1 MALHGNIAII
11 GAGTVGCALAVEVH
25 KRLYRVSAL
34 FTKHHHRSVRL
45 PSDLRMVYRGMNLR
59 LLPADTRVV
68 LITVNDDEIEKVAAK
83 LAAIPGYNWK
93 GVVVLHVSGV
103 LSSRI
108 FSELKKRGAE
118 CGSMHPLQSFPRSL
132 PVRKRGDLFYSISWG
147 IEGDQKAVREARKIV
162 RFFQGRTVNISPDE
176 KVLYHAAC
184 VCVSNYFVTLL
195 HMAEAIAGKSGV
207 GRKAFLRAAAPLI
220 STSLQNA
227 LDSTPVKALTGP
239 IERGDEKT
247 IRRHVDRLRRMVP
260 GMLDTY
266 AALGAETVTLAL
278 KKGTLKKEIAANL
291 YRLFY
296 TL

>member
-1 MALHGNIAII
+1 MASHENMAVI
-11 GAGTVGCALAVEVH
+11 GAGTVGCALATVVN

-45 PSDLRMVYRGMNLR
+45 PSDLRLVYRGTDLR
-59 LLPADTRVV
+59 LLPAGMRVV
-68 LITVNDDEIEKVAAK
+68 LITVNDDEIGKVDAK
-83 LAAIPGYNWK
+83 LAAIPGYHWK
-93 GVVVLHVSGV
+93 GVVVLHVSGA
-103 LSSRI
+103 LSSRVLV
-108 FSELKKRGAE
+108 ELKKRGAE
-118 CGSMHPLQSFPRSL
+118 CGSLHPLQSFPRSL
-132 PVRKRGDLFYSISWG
+132 SVQKRGELFYTISWG
-147 IEGDQKAVREARKIV
+147 IEGDPNAVREARKIV
-162 RFFQGRTVNISPDE
+162 KFLHGRVLVVSPNG

-184 VCVSNYFVTLL
+184 VCLSNYFVTLL
-195 HMAEAIAGKSGV
+195 NMAEEIAGKSGID
-207 GRKAFLRAAAPLI
+207 RKAFLRAAVPLI

-247 IRRHVDRLRRMVP
+247 IRHHVDGLRRLVP
-260 GMLDTY
+260 GVLDTY

-278 KKGTLKKEIAANL
+278 KKGTLKKDIAANL